1 MILFIN
7 FVAVITVM
15 IILTRDG
22 SHTIQL
28 EDSAVTYHSIHG
40 AIQESM
46 HVFIKEGLHEWMKIN
61 QSTSIR
67 IFEMGFGTGLNA
79 LLTYI
84 EAKNLGILIDYT
96 SVEKFPLERSYYS
109 ILNYPAQ
116 LKNEK
121 LNDVLLHM
129 HVAPFDTK
137 VQLDPLFSLLKI
149 KSDLQEISN
158 AKPLNNDYNIIYFD
172 AFAPRAQP
180 ELWTEAVFKQMFDSL
195 AVGGMLV
202 TYCSKGIVRRAMEA
216 AGFTI
221 QKVPGP
227 PGKREMVRALK

>member
-46 HVFIKEGLHEWMKIN
+46 HVFIKEGLHEWMKNN

-84 EAKNLGILIDYT
+84 EAKNLGIRIDYT
-96 SVEKFPLERSYYS
+96 SVEKFPLESSYYS

-137 VQLDPLFSLLKI
+137 VQLDPLFSLLKV

-172 AFAPRAQP
+172 AFAPTAQP
-180 ELWTEAVFKQMFDSL
+180 ELWTEVVFKQMFDSL

-221 QKVPGP
+221 QKIPGP